1 MMMGMR
7 EKGGVER
14 AMGVEKEKKLMR
26 GRGGRYNRIAMD

>member
-14 AMGVEKEKKLMR
+14 AMGVEHEKTRPR